1 VTSVRWTHSA
11 RRDYRNIL
19 EWLNDRNPTAAIRIA
34 DRIDG
39 RLALLARMSRMGR
52 SGRVEGT
59 RELVISRTPYL
70 VVYRFEE
77 VADQILIVRL
87 LHGAQRWPPV

>member
-1 VTSVRWTHSA
+1 
-11 RRDYRNIL
+11 
-19 EWLNDRNPTAAIRIA
+19 
-34 DRIDG
+34 
-39 RLALLARMSRMGR
+39 MGR